1 MDKSVTTTTSTPLP
15 KKSYD
20 AENLNESLK
29 VIQLLEQLRLLSIR
43 GNLEGVKSAIE
54 QGISVNQTLKGGWS
68 PLLFA
73 CSMGHPD
80 VVEYLLKVGAD
91 PDFHK
96 ERFTA
101 LMAACASTRENED
114 KLVKCVDLLVKY
126 NADVNATERH
136 HISALMFAAKEG
148 HAKIVSKLVNCN
160 CTLNLQDGQ
169 GWTALF
175 WAVNQGKAKVVEILI
190 RAGASADIKDRR
202 SQTAVDLAHSK
213 GLDEILNIFNNPD
226 KLSMAVCEEDQNS
239 LNLNKKFNDMY
250 EDLTLES
257 EHNIVDNSLGDAV
270 LLMKTTMKH
279 LGVLYAG
286 TSYVRLRLQGRP
298 VDLPV
303 ERKCTDAAG
312 LVSIT
317 EKALHQTYIL
327 QEELKFLHQHVKKLE
342 ECDKI
347 VPADVVVQRRD
358 KSYKKLTSF
367 ILISALAVLIYNNR
381 ANLPKILTF

>member
-1 MDKSVTTTTSTPLP
+1 
-15 KKSYD
+15 
-20 AENLNESLK
+20 
-29 VIQLLEQLRLLSIR
+29 
-43 GNLEGVKSAIE
+43 
-54 QGISVNQTLKGGWS
+54 
-68 PLLFA
+68 
-73 CSMGHPD
+73 MGHPD

-257 EHNIVDNSLGDAV
+257 EHNIVDNRYEKHNPGILVSIGKINDVRLKQHGCRYKKKETMRTNGHTKNIERVKRDQNCNCIMVTESINSEAIPWNIPYSLGDAV